1 MAITPVMTMAMG
13 KIMGTGMVT
22 TAMITTGMVTGTS
35 MPTPMT
41 SGACCW
47 P

>member
-1 MAITPVMTMAMG
+1 MAITPGMTMAIG
-13 KIMGTGMVT
+13 KIMD